1 MTTKRLKIV
10 YVMGDLTYPNGMSRV
25 LSQKVN
31 YLAEH
36 TDYEIFAVLTENAG
50 QPFYFPLSP
59 KVKCVNFDINFEVL
73 NTMPMH
79 KKIIPFIKK
88 QRQYRRMFADYLMQ
102 IRPDITVS
110 ILRRE
115 INFINDIHDGS
126 KKVGEIHF
134 TKENYRQVNF
144 SFLPSFVNQAL
155 SKRWNRQ
162 MEKQIKRLSKCV
174 ILTHEDRKNWQGFD
188 NIEVIPNPIST
199 FPTVHSDCTQKRVIA
214 VGRYSPEKGYERLF
228 KAWKII
234 VSRHPD
240 WTLDIYGSGE
250 PKSYREIVS
259 SLQLEDSIHCN
270 GPVKDIYAKYA
281 ESSIFTITSYHEGFG
296 LVIAEAMATGVPPV
310 AFSFHCGPRDIITDN
325 EDGMIV
331 ENGNIEKLADAV
343 CYLIEHD
350 DVRKEMGRKGIMS
363 AERFREERIMQKWID
378 LFNGLCEK

>member
-1 MTTKRLKIV
+1 MRRKIV

-36 TDYEIFAVLTENAG
+36 TDFEIYAVLTENAG

-59 KVKCVNFDINFEVL
+59 KVKYVNFDINFEEL
-73 NTMPMH
+73 NAMPMH
-79 KKIIPFIKK
+79 KKLIPFIKK
-88 QRQYRRMFADYLMQ
+88 QRKYRRMFKDYLMQ
-102 IRPDITVS
+102 LRPDITVS

-115 INFINDIHDGS
+115 INFINDIQDGS

-134 TKENYRQVNF
+134 TKANYRQVNL
-144 SFLPSFVNQAL
+144 SFLPSFVNHAL
-155 SKRWNRQ
+155 TNRWNRQ
-162 MEKQIKRLSKCV
+162 MEMQIKRLSKCV
-174 ILTHEDRKNWQGFD
+174 ILTHEDKKNWLGFD

-199 FPTVHSDCTQKRVIA
+199 FPTIHSDCTQKRVIA

-228 KAWKII
+228 KAWKI
-234 VSRHPD
+234 VNQRYPD
-240 WTLDIYGSGE
+240 WVLDIYGSGE
-250 PKSYREIVS
+250 RKSYMEQVS
-259 SLQLEDSIHCN
+259 SLQLESSIHCN
-270 GPVKDIYAKYA
+270 EPVKDIYAKYA

-325 EDGMIV
+325 EDGIIV
-331 ENGNIEKLADAV
+331 ENGNIEKLADAL

-350 DVRKEMGRKGIMS
+350 EVRKEMGRKGIIS
-363 AERFREERIMQKWID
+363 AERFREARIMQQWID
-378 LFNGLCEK
+378 MFNGLFETS